1 MNKIINIL
9 NKIPNSISVILATL
23 FSILIL
29 ESIFLLSVY
38 ISYKL
43 TGFFV
48 NIDILFIIILIALFH
63 IGVVSLKMMIETEI
77 KNLKK

>member
-9 NKIPNSISVILATL
+9 NKIPNSISVIISTLLA
-23 FSILIL
+23 IIVL
-29 ESIFLLSVY
+29 EIIFLLSVY

-48 NIDILFIIILIALFH
+48 NIDILFIIILITLFH
-63 IGVVSLKMMIETEI
+63 IAAVSLKQMIEIEI